1 MITTGQLSDRGGTL
15 LPRRWLYLLT
25 LALAVELLFGVE
37 ARWGRLGRFLHG
49 GGGAGSVVAVL
60 GLGWLVM
67 LLVVTVA
74 LARSLARARHT
85 LHRQDQRITAVAS
98 TTREWLWETDPEF
111 TFTYHSPG
119 VEDLL
124 GYRPEELV
132 GVGVGELMI
141 EEDDQSQVDRLAQ
154 GRGYTTGWES
164 VERLWRHREGH
175 AVALQGT
182 GVALR
187 DESGRLIGYG
197 GTRTRVADTG
207 HLQRAAA
214 LARARVQELLSTG
227 AVNIALQPIA
237 SLFTGRL
244 VGAEALARFDDGRP
258 PDVWFEEARE
268 AGLTRDLEALTFTA
282 ALARFSALP
291 RECYLSVNAGPGLI
305 MDPAFQSSLR
315 EGGVPL
321 DRLVIEITEHDRI
334 HDYAALNLALA
345 PLRELGVRL
354 AVDDTGAGYA
364 SLSHVLQLRPNI
376 IKIDRSLIAQLSS
389 DPARRSLVTALVLL
403 ALDIGAS
410 VTGEGVETAAELST
424 LIDLGV
430 DSAQGYL
437 LSRPTTDPAHWRA
450 WPGVSWVAA
459 GAAGVDRTAP
469 KQRGV

>member
-1 MITTGQLSDRGGTL
+1 L
-15 LPRRWLYLLT
+15 LARRWLYLLT

-37 ARWGRLGRFLHG
+37 ARWGRLSRLLHG
-49 GGGAGSVVAVL
+49 GGGADSAVAVL

-67 LLVVTVA
+67 LLVVTVVI
-74 LARSLARARHT
+74 ARSLARARHA
-85 LHRQDQRITAVAS
+85 LHRQGQRITAVAS

-119 VEDLL
+119 VQDLL
-124 GYRPEELV
+124 GYLPQDLV
-132 GVGVGELMI
+132 GVRIGDLMI
-141 EEDDQSQVDRLAQ
+141 EEDDQSQVDSLAQQ
-154 GRGYTTGWES
+154 GRGYATGWES
-164 VERLWRHREGH
+164 VERLWRHRDGH

-197 GTRTRVADTG
+197 GTRTRVADTAEAQG
-207 HLQRAAA
+207 AAA
-214 LARARVQELLSTG
+214 LARTRVKDLLSTG
-227 AVNIALQPIA
+227 DVDIALQPIA

-244 VGAEALARFDDGRP
+244 VGAEALARFSDGRP
-258 PDVWFEEARE
+258 PDLWFEEARE
-268 AGLTRDLEALTFTA
+268 AGLSREIEALTFTA

-291 RECYLSVNAGPGLI
+291 LDCYLSVNAGPGLI

-321 DRLVIEITEHDRI
+321 ERLVIEITEHDRI

-410 VTGEGVETAAELST
+410 VTGEGVETSAELST

-430 DSAQGYL
+430 DAAQGYL
-437 LSRPTTDPAHWRA
+437 LSRPTTDAEDWRA
-450 WPGVSWVAA
+450 WPGVSWIAA
-459 GAAGVDRTAP
+459 RSAEVDRTAP
-469 KQRGV
+469 KQRGA